1 MLMVKLMKDI
11 IKIVKRQYLK
21 VGQATAY
28 AKEVGGRCKK
38 DVKLANILPAMK
50 LVPVIRKN

>member
-1 MLMVKLMKDI
+1 MVKLMKDI
-11 IKIVKRQYLK
+11 IGIAKRPYLK

-28 AKEVGGRCKK
+28 AKEVGRRCKK
-38 DVKLANILPAMK
+38 DVPLANIQPAMK